1 MNVVAG
7 RPNERLPCFGS
18 QRSSWGTVSFFLL
31 QQWPPKCSR
40 RIQTMALGVR
50 ANSCLIIQSCV
61 SFLALESADKYVCE
75 VSHLSVDSDQWPTL
89 NVRTAWD
96 ARSKKQERPPW
107 KKIGGC
113 FQSLSEWITRRPQT
127 FPISCA
133 QAVPC
138 PCLAFARRRPEE
150 RIKLGLL
157 YPQEFKV
164 TWICHFHY
172 ILSKY

>member
-1 MNVVAG
+1 MRVRVFPWKGYRLNRFLSYLSIEAPKAGITLSSWSMNVVAG
-7 RPNERLPCFGS
+7 RPNEHLPCFGS

-96 ARSKKQERPPW
+96 ARSEKQERPPW

-113 FQSLSEWITRRPQT
+113 FQSLSEWITRRP
-127 FPISCA
+127 
-133 QAVPC
+133 
-138 PCLAFARRRPEE
+138 
-150 RIKLGLL
+150 
-157 YPQEFKV
+157 
-164 TWICHFHY
+164 
-172 ILSKY
+172 